1 MPTSLNIPL
10 NNHIMERFLS
20 ETETTAPS
28 GEQRMTKAEMPSG
41 HDIVDSSD
49 AGTDE
54 DVNSSS
60 ERPFQQDCE
69 ATLECGHLCPIP
81 FHR

>member
-1 MPTSLNIPL
+1 MPTSLNNPL
-10 NNHIMERFLS
+10 NSHIMERFLS

-28 GEQRMTKAEMPSG
+28 GEQLMTKAEMPSE
-41 HDIVDSSD
+41 HDIVGYGD
-49 AGTDE
+49 AGTDK
-54 DVNSSS
+54 DVNPSS